1 LEEIKC
7 SFGAG
12 HLGVK
17 KMVDTVQNLTG
28 TTASVVVPEASS
40 APKVSVGTG
49 SETSAV
55 ELGNTAPATPVTEAD
70 AGSVSVDVKSAM
82 GDVVQAMKDMPPPID
97 IESVQRLRAEI
108 ANNEYPVDYNKISDA
123 LLASVSELS

>member
-1 LEEIKC
+1 MEEKKC
-7 SFGAG
+7 C
-12 HLGVK
+12 LGVGHPGVE

-28 TTASVVVPEASS
+28 TTASVVVPETSS

-49 SETSAV
+49 LETSAV
-55 ELGNTAPATPVTEAD
+55 ELGNTAPPAPVTETD

-82 GDVVQAMKDMPPPID
+82 GDVMQAMQDMPPPID

-123 LLASVSELS
+123 LMASLSELS

>member
-1 LEEIKC
+1 
-7 SFGAG
+7 
-12 HLGVK
+12 
-17 KMVDTVQNLTG
+17 MVDTVQNLTG

-82 GDVVQAMKDMPPPID
+82 GDVMQAMQNMPPPSD
-97 IESVQRLRAEI
+97 IESVQDCGPKSQIMSIRWITIKFLMRF
-108 ANNEYPVDYNKISDA
+108 
-123 LLASVSELS
+123 

>member
-1 LEEIKC
+1 MEEIKC
-7 SFGAG
+7 SLGAG

-49 SETSAV
+49 LEASAV

-82 GDVVQAMKDMPPPID
+82 GDVMQAMQNMPPPID

>member
-1 LEEIKC
+1 
-7 SFGAG
+7 
-12 HLGVK
+12 
-17 KMVDTVQNLTG
+17 MVDTVQNLTG

-40 APKVSVGTG
+40 APKVSVGNG

-55 ELGNTAPATPVTEAD
+55 ELGNTAPATPVTEVD
-70 AGSVSVDVKSAM
+70 AGNVSVDVKSAM
-82 GDVVQAMKDMPPPID
+82 GDVMQAMRDMPPPID

>member
-1 LEEIKC
+1 
-7 SFGAG
+7 
-12 HLGVK
+12 
-17 KMVDTVQNLTG
+17 MVDTVQNLTG
-28 TTASVVVPEASS
+28 TTATVVVPEASS

-55 ELGNTAPATPVTEAD
+55 ELGNTAPPTPVTETD
-70 AGSVSVDVKSAM
+70 ASSVSVDVKSAM
-82 GDVVQAMKDMPPPID
+82 GDVMQAMQDMPPPID
-97 IESVQRLRAEI
+97 IESVQRLRTEI

>member
-82 GDVVQAMKDMPPPID
+82 QDMPPPID

>member
-7 SFGAG
+7 SLGAG
-12 HLGVK
+12 HLGVE

-49 SETSAV
+49 LEASAV

-82 GDVVQAMKDMPPPID
+82 GDVMQAMQDMPPPID

>member
-1 LEEIKC
+1 
-7 SFGAG
+7 
-12 HLGVK
+12 
-17 KMVDTVQNLTG
+17 MVDTVQNLTG

-70 AGSVSVDVKSAM
+70 AG
-82 GDVVQAMKDMPPPID
+82 
-97 IESVQRLRAEI
+97 
-108 ANNEYPVDYNKISDA
+108 
-123 LLASVSELS
+123 

>member
-1 LEEIKC
+1 MEEIKC
-7 SFGAG
+7 SYGAG

-55 ELGNTAPATPVTEAD
+55 ELGNTAPAAPVTEAD

-82 GDVVQAMKDMPPPID
+82 GDVMQAMQNMPPPID

>member
-1 LEEIKC
+1 LEEINC

-49 SETSAV
+49 AETSAV

-82 GDVVQAMKDMPPPID
+82 GDVVQAMQDMPPPID